1 MSKSKKVWI
10 PAFIAL
16 IVAAVLVLC
25 YYIYAPSKGEL
36 HPRFP
41 KGGDGTVSP
50 GGLRPDRGEDSAV
63 SGYFSTFGTIALF
76 AGAASFSWLWFK
88 KKRKSASRLVRQ
100 AGKLLYSLHNLLGW
114 TTFILIVVHGSY
126 FVVTKIYDEHVY
138 TGLAGFAILLALTGY
153 GYFITKIRNKW
164 MRSVH
169 RTLGLLWL
177 PVLWLHAGGSAVL
190 ASAATL
196 AVGGIVYLLEKPANR
211 TKQTV
216 QDNSNQS

>member
-16 IVAAVLVLC
+16 IVAAVLVVC

-36 HPRFP
+36 HPFP
-41 KGGDGTVSP
+41 KGGNGTSSP
-50 GGLRPDRGEDSAV
+50 GGLRPDRGEDPAV

-76 AGAASFSWLWFK
+76 AGAASFSWFWFK

-100 AGKLLYSLHNLLGW
+100 AGKLLYSLHKLLGW
-114 TTFILIVVHGSY
+114 ATFILIAVHGSY
-126 FVVTKIYDEHVY
+126 FLVTKINDEHVY

-153 GYFITKIRNKW
+153 GYFIAKIRNKW

-190 ASAATL
+190 AAAATL
-196 AVGGIVYLLEKPANR
+196 AVGGIVYLLEKNR

-216 QDNSNQS
+216 QE